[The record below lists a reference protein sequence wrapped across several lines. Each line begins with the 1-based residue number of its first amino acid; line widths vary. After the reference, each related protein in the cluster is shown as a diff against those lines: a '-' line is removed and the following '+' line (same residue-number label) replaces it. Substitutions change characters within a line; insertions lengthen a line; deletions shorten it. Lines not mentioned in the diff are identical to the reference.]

1 MKNKIKINFHGQSR
15 RRKGVIIVTF
25 GLGLFMLCGF
35 AGLALDVSYLQMWKR
50 KAQTAA
56 DAAAQSAAIELKRT
70 KNSQS
75 ATSAAFADAAA
86 NGFVNNVNSTITVQ
100 NPPTSG
106 ARQGDVR
113 FAQVFV
119 SRPAPTYFM
128 RVFGRSAVTVAA
140 TAVSGLSQM
149 DPCVFVLDPT
159 TNNSMQ
165 VGGSPNVQMTCGIQ
179 VNSTSNSALQVT
191 GGAVINTL
199 NFNVVGGTQISSNA
213 IITPAPNT
221 NMPAEDDPLAW
232 RANPGVGG
240 CDHVNFKVTGGN
252 KGNGSGNNPINLSP
266 GTYCGGIDITSDRR
280 VEFASGLYVMA
291 GGGLKISSQSEVNGT
306 DVTIFNTATANRG
319 HGPISITGGATIN
332 LRAPRSGD
340 YEGMLIFEDRTI
352 TDNGPNHVEGG
363 SNSNIEG
370 IIYMPNS
377 ILNYAGG
384 SGTIA
389 QYAGLVARTLAFTG
403 HSTFRSNYSVL
414 ANGSPLVRS
423 VLVQ

>member
-1 MKNKIKINFHGQSR
+1 MKNKMKITFHGQSR

-70 KNSQS
+70 KSSQS

-86 NGFVNNVNSTITVQ
+86 NGFVHNVDSTITVQ

-106 ARQGDVR
+106 SRQGDVR

-149 DPCVFVLDPT
+149 DPCVFVMDPNN
-159 TNNSMQ
+159 NNSLQ
-165 VGGSPNVQMTCGIQ
+165 VGGSPNVSMTCGIQ
-179 VNSTSNSALQVT
+179 VNSNSGSALQVT

-199 NFNVVGGTQISSNA
+199 NFNVVGGAQISSNA
-213 IITPAPNT
+213 SITPPPNT

-232 RANPGVGG
+232 RPNPGVSG
-240 CDHVNFKVTGGN
+240 CNYNNFKVTSGKN
-252 KGNGSGNNPINLSP
+252 NGNNPINLSP
-266 GTYCGGIDITSDRR
+266 GVYCGGIDISSDRR

-291 GGGLKISSQSEVNGT
+291 GGGLKISSQSQVNGT
-306 DVTIFNTATANRG
+306 GVTIFNTATSNRG
-319 HGPISITGGATIN
+319 HGSISLTGGATFN
-332 LRAPRSGD
+332 LSAPRSGD
-340 YEGMLIFEDRTI
+340 YEGLLIFEDRTI
-352 TDNGPNHVEGG
+352 FDNGPNHIEG
-363 SNSNIEG
+363 SANSNIEG

-377 ILNYAGG
+377 VLNFAGG

-389 QYAGLVARTLAFTG
+389 QYSGLVTRTLAFTG
-403 HSTFRSNYSVL
+403 HSTFRANYSVL